1 MIKTKL
7 EYNDYDPDYDF
18 VDLEGI
24 EYWPYKS
31 IEVSNYLTIQG
42 VWIDKVIFN
51 EECDLISKY
60 VVEFETNFNVPPI
73 RQNFK

>member
-31 IEVSNYLTIQG
+31 IEVSNYLTI
-42 VWIDKVIFN
+42 
-51 EECDLISKY
+51 
-60 VVEFETNFNVPPI
+60 
-73 RQNFK
+73 